1 MLHQLCPSRCNQVDE
16 AIAVGGCAICSP
28 GTYGVDGDTVC
39 TDCPVDTFASS
50 SGQTACTACPQGEYF
65 NGTGAS
71 ACTAC
76 DLPTSDGNLTNGGF
90 EDDGTLGTYVRQVPS
105 GWSGVGSVFIIPS
118 GDAVWSSITAPS
130 GATFVG
136 IEYTAGTASSIN
148 QTLNLTNGVQYELS
162 FYARYRTQAGVTFLV
177 SVQGAVVFGPTTLT
191 GTFTQYRSTFTVPH
205 GVCGM
210 DFSSLVDIKISTVGD
225 TGDRSTLLDDVQLTA
240 IQNFCD
246 CPCPAGY
253 TGIGISGP
261 STGRCTACDAGKYKS
276 INGYVS
282 RDLGQA
288 ILALHV
294 TCICPAL
301 CVRTGPLAVNNITY
315 CLPVC
320 ASSTEHPAPLS
331 VILGMSTDCE
341 SCPVNSTS
349 HIAAN
354 ELADCICKKGFEGP
368 DGAACSACAVGY
380 YKPING
386 STPCILPRFT
396 VATIEQSSPIWTVE
410 NTMTVSL

>member
-1 MLHQLCPSRCNQVDE
+1 MDRLIIVTGELTSVELKLENTADIVNTCCTNSVLLDAIKLTRVVVPTSCNCFCQTGFSPPYIGPGFS

-331 VILGMSTDCE
+331 VILGMSV
-341 SCPVNSTS
+341 SRNSS
-349 HIAAN
+349 
-354 ELADCICKKGFEGP
+354 F
-368 DGAACSACAVGY
+368 
-380 YKPING
+380 
-386 STPCILPRFT
+386 CILAGQPTAKAVR
-396 VATIEQSSPIWTVE
+396 
-410 NTMTVSL
+410 